1 MADTGFTRPTLPE
14 LIEQVRADLLARL
27 GLDELLRR
35 ADGEVQARVQAA
47 ALHSL
52 YGFIDYL
59 ARQVLPDT
67 ADTDWLDRHA
77 GLWGVQRKAAAAAT
91 GTVTVSATTG
101 VTIPAGTVLQRAGLG
116 DYTVAT
122 DATAAAGVATVTVT
136 AATPGQAHNLPAGAR
151 LTLVS
156 PVAGA
161 QSTAIV
167 ADVSGGADIEADD
180 DLRDRLLARI
190 QAPPHG
196 GNAADYEAWA
206 LQVPGVTRA
215 WVMPHHMGAGTIG
228 LSFVCD
234 GRADIIPSPGEVASM
249 AAHIEALRPVTA
261 AVTVYAPAPAPLPLT
276 IRLTPDAMAI
286 RAAVQAELHDFLARE
301 AVPGGTVHLS
311 RLREAISL
319 ASGEYRHELAA
330 PAADVVAAPG
340 HILVLGDITWLS

>member
-35 ADGEVQARVQAA
+35 VDGEVQARVQAA

-52 YGFIDYL
+52 YGFIDFL

-77 GLWGVQRKAAAAAT
+77 DLWGVQRKAAATAT
-91 GTVTVSATTG
+91 GTVTVSASTG

-116 DYTVAT
+116 DYTAAT
-122 DATAAAGVATVTVT
+122 NATAAAGVATVTVT
-136 AATPGQAHNLPAGAR
+136 AAAPGQAYNLPAGAR

-161 QSTAIV
+161 QSTAV
-167 ADVSGGADIEADD
+167 VVDVSGGADIESDD
-180 DLRDRLLARI
+180 ALRARLVTRI
-190 QAPPHG
+190 QTPPHG
-196 GNAADYEAWA
+196 GNRSDYEVWA
-206 LQVPGVTRA
+206 LEIPGVTRT
-215 WVMPHHMGAGTIG
+215 WVTPHHMGAGTVG

-234 GRADIIPSPGEVASM
+234 GRADIIPTPGEVANV

-276 IRLTPDAMAI
+276 IRLTPDAMAT
-286 RAAVQAELHDFLARE
+286 RAAVQAELRDFLARE
-301 AVPGGTVHLS
+301 AVPGGTVYLS
-311 RLREAISL
+311 RLREAIS
-319 ASGEYRHELAA
+319 AAAGEFRHELEA
-330 PAADVVAAPG
+330 PTADVVSPPG
-340 HILVLGDITWLS
+340 HIATLGAITWL

>member
-35 ADGEVQARVQAA
+35 ANGEVQARVQAA

-67 ADTDWLDRHA
+67 ADTDWLERHA
-77 GLWGVQRKAAAAAT
+77 SLWGVVRKAATAAA

-101 VTIPAGTVLQRAGLG
+101 VTIPAGTVLQRPGLG

-122 DATAAAGVATVTVT
+122 DATAAGGVATVTVT
-136 AATPGQAHNLPAGAR
+136 AATPGQAYNLPAGAR

-167 ADVSGGADIEADD
+167 VDVSGGADIEADD
-180 DLRDRLLARI
+180 ALRDRLLARI

-215 WVMPHHMGAGTIG
+215 WVYRHHMGPGTVG
-228 LSFVCD
+228 LAFVCD
-234 GRADIIPSPGEVASM
+234 GRADIVPTGAEVAAM
-249 AAHIEALRPVTA
+249 AAHIDTLRPVTA
-261 AVTVYAPAPAPLPLT
+261 TVVVFAPVAAPLALT
-276 IRLTPDAMAI
+276 IRLNPDSAAT
-286 RAAVQAELHDFLARE
+286 RAAVSAELRDFLARE
-301 AVPGGTVHLS
+301 AVPGGTLYLS
-311 RLREAISL
+311 RLREAISQ
-319 ASGEYRHELAA
+319 AAGEYRHELVA
-330 PAADVVAAPG
+330 PAADVVSPAGRIAT
-340 HILVLGDITWLS
+340 LGVITWLA